1 VTAVSTIV
9 YAGVWGCVAQKE
21 KVHMQWLA
29 ALRVC
34 LRVPW
39 SSDLEGWRPL
49 HYADRLECFKQQ
61 GAAKEMFV
69 AQSPRSPPSNHRKPQ
84 VHCPC
89 NVAYTFVHEHGMNQ
103 NSNFFEAPGG
113 RKSTCRES

>member
-1 VTAVSTIV
+1 VCMYVVGVHVSPKSGWQHT
-9 YAGVWGCVAQKE
+9 
-21 KVHMQWLA
+21 
-29 ALRVC
+29 RVC
-34 LRVPW
+34 LTVRRW

-69 AQSPRSPPSNHRKPQ
+69 AQSPRSPPCNHRKPQ

-89 NVAYTFVHEHGMNQ
+89 NVACTNT
-103 NSNFFEAPGG
+103 A
-113 RKSTCRES
+113 